1 MLAQFVIAAEDEEDT
16 KAFAETVSKLASAG
30 YYVDPDQVQERT
42 GLRVEFHGTA
52 QPSEPISNRQDFKG
66 WKPRDQK
73 SGWLSN
79 AWNFIANRKSKDDD
93 KLGSLQAAGR
103 EGMGIAVEQD
113 VIEAYDR
120 LAEILDAD
128 LTYDELLEQL
138 EEFQTSELPE
148 LTRKAIADPSAAD
161 AIADTISA
169 AVISGIADQVE
180 RQKVEG

>member
-1 MLAQFVIAAEDEEDT
+1 
-16 KAFAETVSKLASAG
+16 
-30 YYVDPDQVQERT
+30 
-42 GLRVEFHGTA
+42 
-52 QPSEPISNRQDFKG
+52 
-66 WKPRDQK
+66 
-73 SGWLSN
+73 
-79 AWNFIANRKSKDDD
+79 
-93 KLGSLQAAGR
+93 
-103 EGMGIAVEQD
+103 MGIAVEQD

-180 RQKVEG
+180 RQQVEG